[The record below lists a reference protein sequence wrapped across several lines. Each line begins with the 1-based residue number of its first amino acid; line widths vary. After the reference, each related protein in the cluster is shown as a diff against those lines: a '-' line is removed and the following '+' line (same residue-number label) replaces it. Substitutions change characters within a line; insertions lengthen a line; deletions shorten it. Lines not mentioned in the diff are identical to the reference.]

1 MLSIIICSRTQSI
14 SKDLYENIK
23 KTVGCHYEL
32 IVIDNSENQ
41 YSIFEAYNLGI
52 EQSKGDYLCFMHDD
66 ILIHTQDWG
75 IIVNMIFSERMNI
88 GLLGIAGSKVKT
100 RMPSGWWN
108 CPNDFKE
115 INIIQHISKKQIE
128 KWEYGFKGAS
138 ISEVVAIDGVFMVM
152 RKKCNLFFDTTLK
165 GFHNYDLNISFECK
179 KRGFKIV
186 VTNEIL
192 IEHFSNGKINASWY
206 NSAIKVHM
214 IYSENLPL
222 STIDIDKMKSI
233 EFKNG
238 FNFLKH
244 YLTFGLQIE
253 VFKLWL
259 KLFLLEPFSK
269 IHFEIFK
276 LSIKSL
282 VYGKKN
288 LKTNNT

>member
-1 MLSIIICSRTQSI
+1 MDTS
-14 SKDLYENIK
+14 
-23 KTVGCHYEL
+23 V
-32 IVIDNSENQ
+32 
-41 YSIFEAYNLGI
+41 
-52 EQSKGDYLCFMHDD
+52 
-66 ILIHTQDWG
+66 
-75 IIVNMIFSERMNI
+75 
-88 GLLGIAGSKVKT
+88 
-100 RMPSGWWN
+100 
-108 CPNDFKE
+108 
-115 INIIQHISKKQIE
+115 IQHISNKQIE
-128 KWEYGFKGAS
+128 KWEYGFNGVS

-179 KRGFKIV
+179 KKGFKIV

-192 IEHFSNGKINASWY
+192 IEHFSNGIINASWF
-206 NSAIKVHM
+206 NSAIKVHN
-214 IYSENLPL
+214 IYHEILPL
-222 STIDIDKMKSI
+222 STIDPDKIKSI

-238 FNFLKH
+238 YNFLKH

-276 LSIKSL
+276 LSIKNFIYS
-282 VYGKKN
+282 KKN

>member
-276 LSIKSL
+276 LSIKNL

>member
-1 MLSIIICSRTQSI
+1 MISIIICSRTPELAERLVQ
-14 SKDLYENIK
+14 NIES
-23 KTVGCHYEL
+23 TIGRNFEW
-32 IVIDNSENQ
+32 IVIDNSENR

-52 EQSKGDYLCFMHDD
+52 SKSNGELLCFMHDD
-66 ILIHTQDWG
+66 IRIHTKDWG
-75 IIVNMIFSERMNI
+75 DIVQSIFNKEKNI
-88 GLLGIAGSKVKT
+88 GLLGVAGSKVKT
-100 RMPSGWWN
+100 KMPSGWWD
-108 CPNDFKE
+108 CPNELKE
-115 INIIQHISKKQIE
+115 INILQHISKTEIE
-128 KWEYGFKGAS
+128 KWEYGFKGTS
-138 ISEVVAIDGVFMVM
+138 LSEVVAIDGVFMVM

-179 KRGFKIV
+179 KKGFKIA

-192 IEHFSNGKINASWY
+192 IEHFSNGKINVSWF
-206 NSAIKVHM
+206 NSAITVHN
-214 IYSENLPL
+214 IYHEILPL
-222 STIDIDKMKSI
+222 STIDPDKIKSI

-238 FNFLKH
+238 INFLKH

-276 LSIKSL
+276 LSIKNFIYS
-282 VYGKKN
+282 KKN

>member
-1 MLSIIICSRTQSI
+1 MISIIICSRTIALTERLVQ
-14 SKDLYENIK
+14 NIES
-23 KTVGCHYEL
+23 TIGCDFEW
-32 IVIDNSENQ
+32 IVIDNSENS

-52 EQSKGDYLCFMHDD
+52 SRSSRELLCFMHDD
-66 ILIHTQDWG
+66 ICIHTQDWG
-75 IIVNMIFSERMNI
+75 IKVNRIFSEAMNI

-115 INIIQHISKKQIE
+115 INIIQHISNKQIE
-128 KWEYGFKGAS
+128 KWEYGFNGVS

-179 KRGFKIV
+179 KKGFKIV

-192 IEHFSNGKINASWY
+192 IEHFSNGIINASWF
-206 NSAIKVHM
+206 NSAIKVHEVYRK
-214 IYSENLPL
+214 ILPL
-222 STIDIDKMKSI
+222 HTIETDEMKSI

-238 FNFLKH
+238 FDFLKH
-244 YLTFGLQIE
+244 YLKFGLQIE

-276 LSIKSL
+276 LSIKNFIYS
-282 VYGKKN
+282 KKN